1 MSEWAG
7 KAVLFKAEEKC
18 TFLNA
23 PGGEGAVI
31 LSKCWEHGD
40 SSHFASVV
48 SFLFNL

>member
-7 KAVLFKAEEKC
+7 KAVLFKAEEKR

-31 LSKCWEHGD
+31 LSKCWDHRD
-40 SSHFASVV
+40 STRFASVV
-48 SFLFNL
+48 SLLLNL